1 MEDLVRN
8 ILLKMNGSGNG
19 TDLQFTK
26 KAQPMRSDGQN
37 ENPKDRFKQ
46 QARQLSNDLVRF
58 VNIFNQISSVRHPSE
73 DQKLSLYLAA
83 KEIGEKCD
91 EFYQDLTVANARS
104 IGQNDVVSYYLMQL
118 TIIHDSTSELRKTIT
133 GEVINHVRKEIF
145 NETDYRLVVKYCG
158 LNPIFNWINSISDA
172 IKGLDVDESEFE
184 DYLQDKYF

>member
-8 ILLKMNGSGNG
+8 ILLKMNGSEHG

-26 KAQPMRSDGQN
+26 QTQPMRSDGQN
-37 ENPKDRFKQ
+37 ENSNDRFKQ

-73 DQKLSLYLAA
+73 DQKRSLYLAA

-133 GEVINHVRKEIF
+133 GEIINRVRKEIF

-172 IKGLDVDESEFE
+172 IKGLDVDES
-184 DYLQDKYF
+184 D

>member
-8 ILLKMNGSGNG
+8 ILLKMNGSENG
-19 TDLQFTK
+19 ANLQFAKQT
-26 KAQPMRSDGQN
+26 QPMRIREFERS
-37 ENPKDRFKQ
+37 ENDRFKH

-91 EFYQDLTVANARS
+91 EFYQDLTVENARS

-133 GEVINHVRKEIF
+133 GEIINRVRKEIF
-145 NETDYRLVVKYCG
+145 NETDYKLVVKYCG